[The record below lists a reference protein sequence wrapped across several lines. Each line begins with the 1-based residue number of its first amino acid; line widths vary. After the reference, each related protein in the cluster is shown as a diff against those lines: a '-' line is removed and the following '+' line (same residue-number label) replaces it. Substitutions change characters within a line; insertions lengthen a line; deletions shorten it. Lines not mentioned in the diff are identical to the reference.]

1 MIFTFAVMYTE
12 LIETGDGSHTLF
24 RPDLNESYHSI
35 HGAIQESMHIFI
47 NPGITKSEKSVLRIF
62 EVGFGTG
69 LNVILSLIEAE
80 KLKVSLTIDSIEK
93 YPLSLETISK
103 LNYPQYLPAEYK
115 HLFHEIHEK
124 EWNKSITINSLKL
137 TKISQD
143 LRSYEFQDSY
153 DLVYFDAFSPEKE
166 PDLWLREIFLKIYNA
181 LNIGGYLLTYS
192 VKGQVRRD
200 MQDIGF
206 TVEKLPGPPGKK
218 QILKAIKNKP

>member
-1 MIFTFAVMYTE
+1 MYTE
-12 LIETGDGSHTLF
+12 LIATGDGSHTLF

-35 HGAIQESMHIFI
+35 HGAIQESTHVFI
-47 NPGITKSEKSVLRIF
+47 NPGLLNKSVNPVIRIF

-80 KLKVSLTIDSIEK
+80 KMKLSLVIDSIEK
-93 YPLSLETISK
+93 YPLSMETISK
-103 LNYPQYLPAEYK
+103 LNYPKYLPVEYK
-115 HLFHEIHEK
+115 DLFTEIHEK
-124 EWNKSITINSLKL
+124 EWNKSIHINSMKL

-143 LRSYEFQDSY
+143 FKDYEFRDSY

-166 PDLWLREIFLKIYNA
+166 PELWTRDIFSKIYNA
-181 LNIGGYLLTYS
+181 LIIGGYLLTYS